1 MRWNPFPLPT
11 LRARL
16 LGLLLP
22 GMALVLAL
30 SLWSTHADAVRA
42 ANAAFDRSL
51 LGAIKGL
58 DLNVS
63 TASGGLSVEQ
73 PYRLFEFFQLTA
85 AGAVHYRVA
94 TDDGLV
100 EIGSPDL
107 PLPPGE
113 LQPGTPAFFD
123 AQYFGESVRVGAL
136 KRVLMPPV
144 GQARHVVIQ
153 VAESTASRTD
163 FARAFVSQALWRD
176 ALVLGLLGVAVVT
189 VSAWA
194 LKPVQRLAE
203 ATRRRAPEDLGPLA
217 ATGLPDDLLPLV
229 AAINQQLS
237 RTAALVAQRR
247 EFLDDASHQLRTPLT
262 TLRAQLDYALR
273 ESDPGRMRAALQA
286 LSEELDHAARATNQL
301 LLLARADAGALHLEP
316 LDLAELARDVAR
328 SLLPLA
334 RSLQVDLGVE
344 ADDSGPTAPGDRA
357 QLREALLNLTHN
369 ALLHGGAGGHVTIEA
384 VAEGTGWRLSVTDT
398 GPGLSPDMRERVGQ
412 RFAKGRSSRGA
423 GLGLAMAQ
431 AVAER
436 HGGQLRWQPGPNRTG
451 LVMTMLWGPR

>member
-136 KRVLMPPV
+136 KRALTPPV

-262 TLRAQLDYALR
+262 TLRAQLD
-273 ESDPGRMRAALQA
+273 
-286 LSEELDHAARATNQL
+286 
-301 LLLARADAGALHLEP
+301 
-316 LDLAELARDVAR
+316 
-328 SLLPLA
+328 
-334 RSLQVDLGVE
+334 
-344 ADDSGPTAPGDRA
+344 
-357 QLREALLNLTHN
+357 
-369 ALLHGGAGGHVTIEA
+369 
-384 VAEGTGWRLSVTDT
+384 
-398 GPGLSPDMRERVGQ
+398 
-412 RFAKGRSSRGA
+412 
-423 GLGLAMAQ
+423 
-431 AVAER
+431 
-436 HGGQLRWQPGPNRTG
+436 
-451 LVMTMLWGPR
+451 